1 MRLDTPLDDI
11 FASGTHVKVL
21 RALYG
26 LPAQMMASGR
36 EVARRAGVSH
46 PRANKVLT
54 ELSEAGV
61 VNVQRLP
68 RTDLYRLNRDHAMAD
83 QLIQL
88 FAREPKLKFELLSLI
103 AQELKRRKLPVTE
116 ARIFGSVARGQM
128 TADSDVDLALVTS
141 RDGVE
146 QVREAEQEIAES
158 VRTRFGVR
166 LNVLVGSPSLGSL
179 GRAGR
184 PGRDLWNNIKRESI
198 DVLAGNA

>member
-1 MRLDTPLDDI
+1 
-11 FASGTHVKVL
+11 
-21 RALYG
+21 
-26 LPAQMMASGR
+26 
-36 EVARRAGVSH
+36 
-46 PRANKVLT
+46 
-54 ELSEAGV
+54 
-61 VNVQRLP
+61 
-68 RTDLYRLNRDHAMAD
+68 MAD

>member
-1 MRLDTPLDDI
+1 MRLDAPLDDI

-21 RALYG
+21 RALCG
-26 LPAQMMASGR
+26 LPAQMTASGR
-36 EVARRAGVSH
+36 DVARRAGVSH
-46 PRANKVLT
+46 PRANSVLAG
-54 ELSEAGV
+54 LSNTGL

-68 RTDLYRLNRDHAMAD
+68 GTDLYRLNRDHAMAD

-88 FAREPKLKFELLSLI
+88 FAREPQLKFELLSLI

-116 ARIFGSVARGQM
+116 ARIFGSVARGEM
-128 TADSDVDLALVTS
+128 TRGSDVDLALVTP
-141 RDGVE
+141 RDSVE
-146 QVREAEQEIAES
+146 AVRAAEQEIAEA

-166 LNVLVGSPSLGSL
+166 LNVLVGAPSLESL

-184 PGRDLWNNIKRESI
+184 PGRDLWNSIKRESI

>member
-1 MRLDTPLDDI
+1 MRLDAPLDDI

-26 LPAQMMASGR
+26 LPAQMTASGR
-36 EVARRAGVSH
+36 DVARRAGVSH
-46 PRANKVLT
+46 PRANSVLAG
-54 ELSEAGV
+54 LSNTGL

-68 RTDLYRLNRDHAMAD
+68 GTDLYRLNRDHAMAD

-88 FAREPKLKFELLSLI
+88 FAREPQLKFEMLSLI

-128 TADSDVDLALVTS
+128 TRDSDVDLALVTP
-141 RDGVE
+141 RDSVE
-146 QVREAEQEIAES
+146 AVRAAEQEIAEA
-158 VRTRFGVR
+158 VRTRFGVH
-166 LNVLVGSPSLGSL
+166 LNVLVGAPSLESL

-184 PGRDLWNNIKRESI
+184 PGRDLWNSIKRESI